1 MYLKRLGKHT
11 VSMAL
16 EGTPYMPVMSL
27 FVSHTE
33 MVFCSEPKV
42 DKLLK
47 VAAKMHHHVLLGKVI
62 LIFLQV

>member
-1 MYLKRLGKHT
+1 MYLKKLGKHT
-11 VSMAL
+11 VNMAL
-16 EGTPYMPVMSL
+16 EGTPYISVMQL

-47 VAAKMHHHVLLGKVI
+47 VASKMHHHVLLGETV
-62 LIFLQV
+62 LMLY